1 MDAVLTLERKKLLR
15 QVALE
20 RRNSLAAADA
30 CLWSLQIQ
38 ARVLALDCFRTAST
52 IAIYSPIQNEVDT
65 CGLLDHALASG
76 KRVFLPRW
84 FGQELSFAQVTSPAE
99 LAAGRFGIFEPIGA
113 MCLTDSDKQN
123 LLILVPGVVF
133 DTTGNRLGRG
143 GGSYDRLLA
152 QFSNSARFAGLAY
165 EFQIVPAVPA
175 QSWDRAMHFIV
186 TEKRTIDCGANLRG
200 ECRVDGEL
208 RKGVF

>member
-65 CGLLDHALASG
+65 CGLLDHTLASG
-76 KRVFLPRW
+76 KGFFCR
-84 FGQELSFAQVTSPAE
+84 
-99 LAAGRFGIFEPIGA
+99 AG
-113 MCLTDSDKQN
+113 
-123 LLILVPGVVF
+123 
-133 DTTGNRLGRG
+133 LGRN
-143 GGSYDRLLA
+143 SVLPKSLRLP
-152 QFSNSARFAGLAY
+152 NWPRGGLASSNR
-165 EFQIVPAVPA
+165 PALCV
-175 QSWDRAMHFIV
+175 
-186 TEKRTIDCGANLRG
+186 
-200 ECRVDGEL
+200 
-208 RKGVF
+208 